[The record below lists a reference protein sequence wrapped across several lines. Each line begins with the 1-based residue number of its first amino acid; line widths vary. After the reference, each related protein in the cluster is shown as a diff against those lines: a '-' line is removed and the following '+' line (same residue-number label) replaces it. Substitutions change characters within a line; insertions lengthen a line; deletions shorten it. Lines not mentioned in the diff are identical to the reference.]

1 MASIKE
7 EILKTLNFLK
17 ISGNPS
23 GAIIW
28 YSGTDIPDGYLLCNG
43 AAVPRA
49 KYASLF
55 KAIGTKYGAGDGS
68 TTFTLPNFNGRV
80 PQGTTDTSQVGKAL
94 EASLPNISGGVGYL
108 MATNDWT
115 PYGVFHF
122 SGQVTGSPGRNAGG
136 TSAGIDFQAKDSN
149 AVYSG
154 SKVQPSALQ
163 LLACIRC

>member
-1 MASIKE
+1 MTSIKE

-94 EASLPNISGGVGYL
+94 EASLPNITGNGRGSFWAKAGALSSGASENKY
-108 MATNDWT
+108 A
-115 PYGVFHF
+115 YGESWGIHD
-122 SGQVTGSPGRNAGG
+122 VTFNA
-136 TSAGIDFQAKDSN
+136 SKSN
-149 AVYSG
+149 ATYSG
-154 SKVQPSALQ
+154 SKLQPSALQ